1 MPGAEEPES
10 DMDEECQKQIWD
22 YKKVHLEID
31 FCHMNV
37 VESCIN

>member
-1 MPGAEEPES
+1 MPGAGEPES

-31 FCHMNV
+31 FFHMNV